1 MNRLLAVTLAAGVA
15 LAGVSSADARDGCGP
30 GGHRGPRGHC
40 RPNNGGPVVVAPA
53 LVIGQYYGRR
63 GYWDGQRYWQHR
75 ERWHGG
81 WRYR

>member
-1 MNRLLAVTLAAGVA
+1 MKKLVFVAIAASTA
-15 LAGVSSADARDGCGP
+15 LATLSPAAAAEGCGA

-40 RPNNGGPVVVAPA
+40 RANRGPGYRTGP
-53 LVIGQYYGRR
+53 LIIGTYYPRQ
-63 GYWDGQRYWQHR
+63 GYWDGHRYWHHR